1 MAEIGFPHTWN
12 EFVFALDPQ
21 VNCTSFTRKVQRW
34 PKGVW
39 SPCSMS
45 TVKDLLCAWLNEKQI
60 SFLKDKKEDR
70 LADKFL
76 SYNVFSVHFSVV
88 SSLF

>member
-1 MAEIGFPHTWN
+1 
-12 EFVFALDPQ
+12 
-21 VNCTSFTRKVQRW
+21 
-34 PKGVW
+34 
-39 SPCSMS
+39 MS